1 MSAIAS
7 RAIAD
12 TSIFVAR
19 ESGRPLGALPDSVA
33 VSVVTAGE
41 LELGVLRASDMAT
54 RSRRLATLAELR
66 AAYPL
71 LEIDAL
77 TASCFARI
85 AAAELEAGR
94 KVRHHDAWIAATA
107 LRHHVP
113 VVTQDGD
120 FGSFEQVEVI
130 RV

>member
-1 MSAIAS
+1 MT

-12 TSIFVAR
+12 TSVFIAQ
-19 ESGRPLGALPDSVA
+19 EPADSSENLPDEIA
-33 VSVVTAGE
+33 VSVVTAAE
-41 LELGVLRASDMAT
+41 LELGVLRAKDTDT
-54 RSRRLATLAELR
+54 RARRLATLAQVR

-71 LEIDAL
+71 LPVDAE

-94 KVRHHDAWIAATA
+94 RIRRHDAWIAATA
-107 LRHHVP
+107 LRHGVA
-113 VVTQDGD
+113 VATQDAD
-120 FGSFEQVEVI
+120 FSTFASVTVV